1 MSLRNSS
8 GQVYENKISEINAK
22 ILMQKKKK
30 TITKWYIIK
39 LGSRLPWI

>member
-8 GQVYENKISEINAK
+8 GQVYENKISEMNAK

-30 TITKWYIIK
+30 KK
-39 LGSRLPWI
+39 KQLPSGTLPH

>member
-1 MSLRNSS
+1 MSLRNNS

-30 TITKWYIIK
+30 NYYQVVHYQTRK
-39 LGSRLPWI
+39 

>member
-8 GQVYENKISEINAK
+8 GQVYENKISEMNAK

-30 TITKWYIIK
+30 K
-39 LGSRLPWI
+39 LLPSGTLPH

>member
-8 GQVYENKISEINAK
+8 GQVYEKKISEINAK
-22 ILMQKKKK
+22 ILMQKKK